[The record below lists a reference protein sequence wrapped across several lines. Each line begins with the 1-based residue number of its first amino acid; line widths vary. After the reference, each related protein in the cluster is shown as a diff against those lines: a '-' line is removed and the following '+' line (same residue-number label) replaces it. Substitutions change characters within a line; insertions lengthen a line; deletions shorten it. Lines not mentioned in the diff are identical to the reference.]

1 MGGYHGHF
9 GFDNFKAILTN
20 VCVIF
25 IRLENAD
32 YSLFIRQD
40 FMAWQE
46 SKRKVDVVVLQGR
59 TRRISIIMEGIVKVV
74 IL

>member
-1 MGGYHGHF
+1 MGGHHGHF
-9 GFDNFKAILTN
+9 GFENFEAILTN